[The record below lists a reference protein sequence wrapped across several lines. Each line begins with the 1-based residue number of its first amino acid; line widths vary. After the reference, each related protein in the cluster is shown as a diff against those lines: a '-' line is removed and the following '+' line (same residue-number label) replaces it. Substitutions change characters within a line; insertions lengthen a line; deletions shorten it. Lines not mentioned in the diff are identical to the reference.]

1 MKTTVTEQWFKNG
14 KISQIVELAEQIYG
28 RERVSNLIQYTYD
41 ELNRWSPEELD
52 GILSDH
58 KRELDELCKPIIISA
73 DKAKKYD
80 DEFSREFNDS
90 LSITSIRLG

>member
-28 RERVSNLIQYTYD
+28 RIRVANLIQYTYD
-41 ELNRWSPEELD
+41 ELNAKSTEELD
-52 GILSDH
+52 SILADH
-58 KRELDELCKPIIISA
+58 KRELDELCKPIIIST
-73 DKAKKYD
+73 DKAKKYE
-80 DEFSREFNDS
+80 DEFSREFNES